1 MSQQLLTTTMVSG
14 DPYKQPRRDA
24 PIGVATLTG
33 IGGNLPPDCVE
44 TITG

>member
-14 DPYKQPRRDA
+14 DPYKRSHRDA
-24 PIGVATLTG
+24 PIGVAILTG
-33 IGGNLPPDCVE
+33 IGGNLPPDGVE